1 MSRTGREEELIG
13 PIVLRSCEVPLPKA
27 IPHRPLS
34 LIIFPCGVV
43 RDPIKLP
50 VVALKALM
58 RRSCKFPTNTAL
70 LTGPNCAGA
79 HQIPMVRFFVLKIL
93 RAKREGCPIPGS
105 KLGSKRDG
113 RQPLDQSREGQSGAK
128 SAESLYQAHLKG
140 PTLTVASEPGRPVS
154 KLLISRPSSVAPQ
167 FQIRMKL
174 GLVTIDLL
182 PLSLY

>member
-1 MSRTGREEELIG
+1 L
-13 PIVLRSCEVPLPKA
+13 VLPFCDVPPPKA

-34 LIIFPCGVV
+34 LIIFPAAL
-43 RDPIKLP
+43 KLP
-50 VVALKALM
+50 VVALRSVDAAIVQVPHQHSLADRAEFTRARANAHGAIICFQDFAGKK
-58 RRSCKFPTNTAL
+58 RRGTRYQVVNLA
-70 LTGPNCAGA
+70 
-79 HQIPMVRFFVLKIL
+79 
-93 RAKREGCPIPGS
+93 
-105 KLGSKRDG
+105 SKRDG
-113 RQPLDQSREGQSGAK
+113 RQPLDQSREGQSGGK
-128 SAESLYQAHLKG
+128 SAETRYQAHLKV